1 MAKNVISGI
10 KICRRAGW
18 RGKSRPEPDKAQI
31 TTMPA
36 RPGRGGG
43 IALPNGPS
51 GLPGRPVWQGYR
63 GRFAAPPRPC
73 ANALCARRLHR
84 RGHTVTNYD
93 KISRLPHA
101 PIHYNTGR
109 PATLRRWHGGPCT
122 SICRRSCYSGMLPC
136 FFGGL
141 LWFLLRHISRAH
153 ISLRRVSRGMMTSS
167 MSPRSAVRY
176 GLENSSS

>member
-1 MAKNVISGI
+1 MARQKPAGAGQGANHDNACAAGP
-10 KICRRAGW
+10 RRRHRSAKRAVRAARTAHLAGL
-18 RGKSRPEPDKAQI
+18 S
-31 TTMPA
+31 
-36 RPGRGGG
+36 
-43 IALPNGPS
+43 
-51 GLPGRPVWQGYR
+51 

-73 ANALCARRLHR
+73 ANALCTRLLQR
-84 RGHTVTNYD
+84 RGHMVTNYD

-101 PIHYNTGR
+101 PSHYNTGR

-122 SICRRSCYSGMLPC
+122 SICRRCCYSGMLPC

>member
-1 MAKNVISGI
+1 MARQKPAGAGQGANHDNAGAAGPRRRHRPAKRAVRAARTARLAGLSG
-10 KICRRAGW
+10 
-18 RGKSRPEPDKAQI
+18 P
-31 TTMPA
+31 
-36 RPGRGGG
+36 
-43 IALPNGPS
+43 
-51 GLPGRPVWQGYR
+51 
-63 GRFAAPPRPC
+63 FAAPPRPC

>member
-1 MAKNVISGI
+1 MARQKPAGAGQGANHDNACAAGP
-10 KICRRAGW
+10 RRRHRSAK
-18 RGKSRPEPDKAQI
+18 RAV
-31 TTMPA
+31 
-36 RPGRGGG
+36 
-43 IALPNGPS
+43 
-51 GLPGRPVWQGYR
+51 GLPGRPIWQGYR

-73 ANALCARRLHR
+73 ANALCARLLQR
-84 RGHTVTNYD
+84 RGHMVTNYD

-101 PIHYNTGR
+101 PSHYNTGR

-122 SICRRSCYSGMLPC
+122 SICRRCCYSGMLPC

>member
-1 MAKNVISGI
+1 MARQKPAGAGQGANHDNACAAGPRRRHRSAKRAVRAARTAHLAGLSGPF
-10 KICRRAGW
+10 CSAATPMRQRAVCQ
-18 RGKSRPEPDKAQI
+18 A
-31 TTMPA
+31 
-36 RPGRGGG
+36 
-43 IALPNGPS
+43 
-51 GLPGRPVWQGYR
+51 V
-63 GRFAAPPRPC
+63 AAT
-73 ANALCARRLHR
+73 
-84 RGHTVTNYD
+84 GHMVTNYD

-101 PIHYNTGR
+101 PSHYNTGR

-122 SICRRSCYSGMLPC
+122 SICRRCCYSGMLPC

>member
-1 MAKNVISGI
+1 
-10 KICRRAGW
+10 
-18 RGKSRPEPDKAQI
+18 
-31 TTMPA
+31 MPA
-36 RPGRGGG
+36 GRMARQKPAGAGQGANRDNAGAAGPRRRHRPAKRAVRASRTARLAG
-43 IALPNGPS
+43 LSGPFCS
-51 GLPGRPVWQGYR
+51 AVTPIRQHAVCQ
-63 GRFAAPPRPC
+63 AVAPT
-73 ANALCARRLHR
+73 
-84 RGHTVTNYD
+84 G
-93 KISRLPHA
+93 PHGNKLRQNQSPA
-101 PIHYNTGR
+101 TCPSHYNTGR